1 MFCAAAIFAAASSVG
16 SLRHRK
22 SQTTPQRAGHI
33 DRVASPITSI
43 SIHSEVF
50 FEHTFD
56 SCQII
61 YKLTR

>member
-16 SLRHRK
+16 SLRQ

-33 DRVASPITSI
+33 DRVASPITSL
-43 SIHSEVF
+43 STHSEVF

>member
-16 SLRHRK
+16 SLRQ
-22 SQTTPQRAGHI
+22 SQTTPQRGHI